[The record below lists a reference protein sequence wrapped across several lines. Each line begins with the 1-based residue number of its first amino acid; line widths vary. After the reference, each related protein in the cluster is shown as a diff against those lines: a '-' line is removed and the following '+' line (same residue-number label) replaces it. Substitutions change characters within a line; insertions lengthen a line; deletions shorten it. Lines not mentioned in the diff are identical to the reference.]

1 MPTFQCFIGKPLLTT
16 EEARSERW
24 CQIIE
29 EEKNFIMT
37 VGMMR
42 LPDWELSWYCRRAR
56 GWCGSRAAWPLG
68 SSRIVLVET
77 RGAFPSSSFKRG
89 ASAKPKFISGVNAKL
104 GQMAEQFG
112 NKVNVESAQ
121 HVTLRANKRLIVP
134 GLHWGSGRVGD
145 GRHPPSPSVH

>member
-1 MPTFQCFIGKPLLTT
+1 MPTFQCSNGKPLLTS
-16 EEARSERW
+16 EETQSERW

-42 LPDWELSWYCRRAR
+42 LPDWELRSYCRRAR
-56 GWCGSRAAWPLG
+56 VRWGSMAGWPPG

-89 ASAKPKFISGVNAKL
+89 ASAKHKFISWVNAKL
-104 GQMAEQFG
+104 GQIAEQFG

-134 GLHWGSGRVGD
+134 GLHWGSG
-145 GRHPPSPSVH
+145 